1 MKKNK
6 IIVAFCRFIR
16 KRLIAFWF
24 IIPLID
30 VFLLK
35 FSNKINGL
43 CVADVL
49 VFLYVPLD
57 IKELTFNKTIE
68 LTFKSKF

>member
-1 MKKNK
+1 
-6 IIVAFCRFIR
+6 
-16 KRLIAFWF
+16 
-24 IIPLID
+24 
-30 VFLLK
+30 
-35 FSNKINGL
+35 
-43 CVADVL
+43 L